1 MFDTCCTME
10 FQKKERIV
18 WIDVAKGFSIWLVAL
33 GHLGL
38 TNVLYVGEWIS
49 SYHVPIFFF
58 VSGILFSTKYDLRTF
73 IQRRDKTLIRPYFYF
88 SFIVMACLY
97 FLGAMD
103 LHQICNVLKYG
114 WGGIALW
121 FIPVLFLTQLLWF
134 CIRKHSSTETSRLM
148 IVLSSVV
155 GILSSFYVGESPY
168 NILLVFTAVFF
179 LGLGSLLKE
188 RLISFFQRAT
198 MYDLLKY
205 LVASFALSWAYVGNM
220 DMKINYMSNQLGYGI
235 PTLVSGVCGSL
246 FVCIL
251 VNILL
256 RVFRRW
262 KGCLDVFV
270 FSGKNSYV
278 ILAFHQLVMTWC
290 IVYVRPLIHSYFL
303 YKTFE
308 LVFIA
313 SVCYCLIRVIN
324 QYLPWMLGRQKSYN

>member
-1 MFDTCCTME
+1 MFDTCYTME
-10 FQKKERIV
+10 TQKKERIV

-38 TNVLYVGEWIS
+38 SNVSYAGEWLS
-49 SYHVPIFFF
+49 SFRMPFFFF
-58 VSGILFSTKYDLRTF
+58 VSGILFSTKYDLKTF

-88 SFIVMACLY
+88 SFVVIVCLY
-97 FLGAMD
+97 FLGAMN
-103 LHQICNVLKYG
+103 LHQMYNVLKIG

-134 CIRKHSSTETSRLM
+134 VIRKHSSTKMSLLM
-148 IVLSSVV
+148 IVLSSFI
-155 GILSSFYVGESPY
+155 GFISSFYVGASPY
-168 NILLVFTAVFF
+168 NILLVFTAVSF

-188 RLISFFQRAT
+188 RLISFFQKAT
-198 MYDLLKY
+198 MYDLFKY
-205 LVASFALSWAYVGNM
+205 LVISFVLSWAYVGNM
-220 DMKINYMSNQLGYGI
+220 DMKISYMSNQLGYGL

-256 RVFRRW
+256 RVSRNR

-278 ILAFHQLVMTWC
+278 ILAFHQLVMIWC
-290 IVYVRPLIHSYFL
+290 VVYVRPLIHSYFL

-313 SVCYCLIRVIN
+313 LVCYCLIRVIN